1 MKFETRSKI
10 EITAVIVGVIV
21 LFSMPILVMGAGG
34 M

>member
-1 MKFETRSKI
+1 MTFETKRKI
-10 EITAVIVGVIV
+10 EIASVIIGVIV

>member
-1 MKFETRSKI
+1 MTFETKRKI
-10 EITAVIVGVIV
+10 EIVSVIIGVIV

>member
-1 MKFETRSKI
+1 MTFETKRKI
-10 EITAVIVGVIV
+10 EIAAVIIGIVV